1 MHSGAADPQRH
12 TLEVYTRSR
21 DRDGSRV
28 SKCGFAAE
36 SRPLRG
42 RLGPAVLLRARASVG
57 AGRSGAGVA
66 SSVRSQASRRLAAG
80 SAAAAVLPPQAAVR
94 LRLSQAS
101 TMGGPRV
108 SSQNGLTHAAGKRGH
123 AALLRRSRPR
133 SRFLGEPTV
142 ANYPTSPLAAA
153 RAAARRS
160 SPQLATARH
169 SPPQLAT
176 ARHSPPQPATA
187 RHSTAR
193 HQLATARHSSPQLAT
208 ARHSTRRLASSCNSM
223 RQCDARCMNVRSFE
237 SCCDFA

>member
-66 SSVRSQASRRLAAG
+66 SSVQSQASRCLAAG

-123 AALLRRSRPR
+123 AALP
-133 SRFLGEPTV
+133 
-142 ANYPTSPLAAA
+142 AAA
-153 RAAARRS
+153 LEAEEPLPRRADRRELPNLTSRCSSRRS
-160 SPQLATARH
+160 SPQLAAARHSSPQLATARHSSPQPATARH

-176 ARHSPPQPATA
+176 ARLATSSP
-187 RHSTAR
+187 
-193 HQLATARHSSPQLAT
+193 QLATARHSSPQLAT
-208 ARHSTRRLASSCNSM
+208 APVVLRRLATACG
-223 RQCDARCMNVRSFE
+223 NVTPG
-237 SCCDFA
+237 A